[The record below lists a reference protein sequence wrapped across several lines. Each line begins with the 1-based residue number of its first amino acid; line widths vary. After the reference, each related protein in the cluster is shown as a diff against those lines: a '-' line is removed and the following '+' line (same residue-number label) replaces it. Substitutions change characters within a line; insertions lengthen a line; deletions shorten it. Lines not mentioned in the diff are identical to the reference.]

1 MNLFGIRVVW
11 GNVTVSL
18 ADDGWVL
25 APSNCVHEPMCVVIV
40 HNVHKT
46 PPYSACNTTTLLY
59 IYIYVCVCVCV
70 RIIRVKHACMHAWMD
85 E

>member
-11 GNVTVSL
+11 GNEAVSL

-25 APSNCVHEPMCVVIV
+25 APSNCIHEPVCVVIV

-46 PPYSACNTTTLLY
+46 PPYSACNTTISLLY
-59 IYIYVCVCVCV
+59 IYICTYNYGF
-70 RIIRVKHACMHAWMD
+70 ACMHACMD
-85 E
+85 EVMY